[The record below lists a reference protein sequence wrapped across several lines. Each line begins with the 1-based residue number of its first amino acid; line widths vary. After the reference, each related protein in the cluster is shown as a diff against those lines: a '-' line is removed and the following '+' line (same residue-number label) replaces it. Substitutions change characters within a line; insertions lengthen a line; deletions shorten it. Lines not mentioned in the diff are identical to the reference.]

1 MSVFGGM
8 GAVVTGAS
16 SGIGLATAKLL
27 AARGARVLLVARR
40 EDRLDAAV
48 AQLRA
53 AYGPGAAHAHPADVS
68 DEDAPR
74 EIAAA
79 ARDALGGIDLLVNNA
94 AIDGEGAP
102 YTALEAAHW
111 RRVLEVNV
119 TAAFLLGKQAA
130 IDMSARGVGGAI
142 VNVSSINGLVAEEH
156 FADYNTSKGALIA
169 LTRSMSVDL
178 ARDGVRV
185 NAVCPG
191 YTLTEMTAQT
201 LSDPNTRAHI
211 EADIPL
217 GRVGTAAESAE
228 VIAFL
233 LSPAASYVTGA
244 VVTVDGG
251 RTAGWKG
258 AL

>member
-1 MSVFGGM
+1 MSGFAGL

-16 SGIGLATAKLL
+16 SGIGLATARLL
-27 AARGARVLLVARR
+27 AERGARVLLVARR
-40 EDRLDAAV
+40 EDRLDTAV
-48 AQLRA
+48 AEIRA
-53 AYGPGAAHAHPADVS
+53 AHGRESASRLVADVGEPGAAQ
-68 DEDAPR
+68 

-79 ARDALGGIDLLVNNA
+79 ARAAVGGIDLLVNNA

-102 YTALEAAHW
+102 FTALDDDHW

-119 TAAFLLGKQAA
+119 TAAFLLSRQAA
-130 IDMSARGVGGAI
+130 VDMSVRGVGGAI

-169 LTRSMSVDL
+169 LTRSMAVDL

-201 LSDPNTRAHI
+201 LSDPHTRAHI

-217 GRVGTAAESAE
+217 GRVGTAVESAE

-233 LSPAASYVTGA
+233 LSGAASYVTGA
-244 VVTVDGG
+244 VITVDGG

>member
-1 MSVFGGM
+1 MNVFGGR

-16 SGIGLATAKLL
+16 SGIGLATARLL

-48 AQLRA
+48 AEIRA
-53 AYGPGAAHAHPADVS
+53 AHGPGAAHAHPADVS
-68 DEDAPR
+68 DDDAPR

-79 ARDALGGIDLLVNNA
+79 ARDAVGGIDLLVNNA
-94 AIDGEGAP
+94 AMDGEGAP

-130 IDMSARGVGGAI
+130 IDMSARGVGGAV

-169 LTRSMSVDL
+169 LTRSMAVDL

-191 YTLTEMTAQT
+191 YTRTEMTAHT
-201 LSDPNTRAHI
+201 LADPSTRAHI